1 MMARDGCTHAPRST
15 RCAFIDA
22 RVGVGGGLIR
32 MLHLLAYIDPGSG
45 SLIIQAVIA
54 TAVAI
59 PFFFRQQIARVTRS
73 LRGDRTSPPPTKP
86 TDHAA

>member
-1 MMARDGCTHAPRST
+1 
-15 RCAFIDA
+15 
-22 RVGVGGGLIR
+22 

-59 PFFFRQQIARVTRS
+59 PFFFRQQIARVARS
-73 LRGDRTSPPPTKP
+73 LRGDRSIPPPTKP